1 MPAAATDPARAA
13 PSHRRAPSTASTAG
27 IAALLTVGLTAI
39 AWFRLDG
46 TTRGTGWA
54 DDRVFLQDSLN
65 DGIWSTLLDPY
76 AGYLHVVPRL
86 VVQGVLWATPLSDF
100 AAALTLALSLIHI

>member
-1 MPAAATDPARAA
+1 MAV
-13 PSHRRAPSTASTAG
+13 
-27 IAALLTVGLTAI
+27 LLTVALTAI

-54 DDRVFLQDSLN
+54 DDREFLQDAVEQGLWSSLF
-65 DGIWSTLLDPY
+65 DSY

-86 VVQGVLWATPLSDF
+86 VVQGVLWVAPFSDVRDRADPGVLPGGRTGGGARLRR
-100 AAALTLALSLIHI
+100 AAPR